1 MKHLTINNQTAV
13 QNNFYGNGAV
23 YHGYAG
29 MPDTDGRV
37 YSKEQCNMEAD
48 RAGNMRLKL
57 ARTFY
62 RWYAWE
68 AETNTWNW
76 ENKEMTAFYHWLQRM
91 KERNI

>member
-1 MKHLTINNQTAV
+1 M

-29 MPDTDGRV
+29 MPDADGRV
-37 YSKEQCNMEAD
+37 YSKEQCNM
-48 RAGNMRLKL
+48 
-57 ARTFY
+57 
-62 RWYAWE
+62 E

-91 KERNI
+91 K